1 MEGSE
6 WQREPLPDFLRSP
19 GLRNFIKE
27 VYKGKKAKPNPQ
39 YNGLHNFELDLGDAA
54 YDYAVLD
61 GLIKQTWGD
70 LSQWFDAAHGYDG
83 TLPKVAP
90 PKESD
95 ELDIQPKYNALFWF
109 NHSIDSISKII
120 ASQAQENGL
129 DSPDID
135 YYHQPKP
142 FLRGLINFENLFGNT
157 RTPFPEYSNQDLRQ
171 DLIAASLF
179 HHIATTILKN
189 PFFFLDDTQNLN
201 ETVNGPQNP
210 VDQLYYDL
218 LQYESFHN
226 ELVARSFRANIIR
239 LLRPQEEYSHS
250 RGIAGRT
257 NGKIRRVAQARAR
270 QWLRSEAQ
278 SLWLPTTDKID
289 EHEIE
294 ILYERAAE
302 LTVEVA
308 SMTGTDILVET
319 LEDYTPFPHPTI
331 PCLPL
336 SFWKIYKDGPNW
348 HDISEVSRNV
358 FGDISVPPP
367 DLKDLNELEEQVKLV
382 RCRLVIYTYIE
393 DPENITSPIPF
404 VEVEW
409 YPYPH
414 AVDAGACS
422 EQIYLELPQ
431 LEKQEPDPWDLE
443 IVYSDEDLPRPPPR
457 LRGLFGEKVV
467 WRKGLIF
474 YKWLAKSAAYYIPFY
489 SVALGAPLLLA
500 YVFHKLLSLGS
511 DEEVDWWFLP
521 DIWNLLFSWRDALSL
536 YFFGIAGWLGI
547 LKYYDLAMTALY
559 SLFDPWFGTFAYG
572 WELVLHS
579 ITTSREYMS
588 GLYDSTAE
596 YVVST
601 RIWNIQLVEREL
613 VIRFL
618 TYFTPAVILYY
629 LADRAFARGPAPA
642 PRYSSPFFIAF
653 VLIQLLWFSPV
664 RLAVTQIIDYVSDV
678 PKTVTDIFEG
688 LLHLPETFNWVLEW
702 ISGIGGNTTV
712 SITPELDP
720 SHPGISI
727 TPEPEPGA
735 YGDAP
740 QPFRLSPDMENVLS
754 ESTIG
759 DALTGSK
766 LGEAILVS
774 NLSTEKG
781 SLGIAE
787 MLERSELGQKLE
799 DLGFGQSL
807 VGGEP
812 IDQALKGSLLGYILT
827 GSDTEKRLVTA
838 QLGATLAKSD
848 LAHKFVGS
856 EFAKTLPQSA
866 LADLITEALNLKMG
880 LKILDS
886 GPMGQ
891 AKEMS
896 SVPMLGEVLSGLNL
910 AETLE
915 GSLLGKILTGSTSE
929 PILPTEALTVWEG
942 LAPPEPYIPGTLVI
956 EAEPASPVVTKI
968 GTIVMKPIMTLLTP
982 FQLAITRIGS
992 VLMKAPVI
1000 ESFLPMVTTV
1010 ASTALKPL
1018 APVIGFLSGFSSNTE
1033 QSSDQKPGYIPEN
1046 GAPIAESV
1054 LPIIAKA
1061 LTIILKPFV
1070 SLVAMF
1076 SGSSSTVSPNP
1087 ALEISFDPAKV
1098 SFVVTFIL
1106 IPVFA
1111 TGCYIGIR
1119 LYLNAWN
1126 QAKIDVPLPPQGIPP
1141 PAGDPP
1147 ADATGK
1153 PLPPSRRASEEDED
1167 AQAQNLPPAPPP
1179 PPPPNRIR
1187 DMFTFVFHKIRLA
1200 FVLLYHFLSALYHL
1214 FEYVFRPFAFL
1225 RYPFIWL
1232 LACIVYVLRPFRWMG
1247 YPFVYVYDQIT
1258 RLGDHIWE
1266 LLVDQLPSARTLFL
1280 QTLTLIVFTL
1290 HHMQPL
1296 FEYAYWL
1303 FIKFEDYRHP
1313 RPPLPQL
1320 PFVNQILGAIVRL
1333 YEMIIQLFADIRQ
1346 KLSDLYNYLN
1356 LNNFAPLRGI
1366 IDATIFLCRQILHIW
1381 NFCSRALKL
1390 FDVTSGYFLYVML
1403 GWDTR
1408 QFFAPGQR
1416 PEILWV
1422 LRAIRSTLW
1431 NSPFAPVKVPADE
1444 HALRRHR
1451 FPGFAE
1457 GRHRSLPHPQWFP
1470 CFHLMIGTFIV
1481 IFTYLTAGGY
1491 PSGHDFISRT
1501 SDLNLTLDEML
1512 KN

>member
-6 WQREPLPDFLRSP
+6 WQHEPLPDFLRSP
-19 GLRNFIKE
+19 GLQDFIKE
-27 VYKGKKAKPNPQ
+27 VYKGKKAKPTPQ
-39 YNGLHNFELDLGDAA
+39 FNGLHNLELDLGDAA

-61 GLIKQTWGD
+61 GPVKQTWGD
-70 LSQWFDAAHGYDG
+70 LSQWFNAAHGYDG

-95 ELDIQPKYNALFWF
+95 ELDIQPKYNALFWY
-109 NHSIDSISKII
+109 NNSIDSVSNRI
-120 ASQAQENGL
+120 ARQAQENDL

-157 RTPFPEYSNQDLRQ
+157 RTPFPEYSNRDLRQ

-189 PFFFLDDTQNLN
+189 PFFFLDDTKTLN

-218 LQYESFHN
+218 LRYKSFQN

-239 LLRPQEEYSHS
+239 LLRPREEYSHS
-250 RGIAGRT
+250 RGIADTT

-270 QWLRSEAQ
+270 QWLSSEAQ
-278 SLWLPTTDKID
+278 NLWLPTADKID

-308 SMTGTDILVET
+308 AMTGTDILTET

-336 SFWKIYKDGPNW
+336 SFWKHYKAGPSW
-348 HDISEVSRNV
+348 HNISEVSKNA

-367 DLKDLNELEEQVKLV
+367 DLKDLNELEKQVKLV
-382 RCRLVIYTYIE
+382 RCRLVIYVYIE
-393 DPENITSPIPF
+393 DPENIKATPTPF

-414 AVDAGACS
+414 PFDVGLCP

-431 LEKQEPDPWDLE
+431 LEKQEPDLGDLE
-443 IVYSDEDLPRPPPR
+443 IVLAR
-457 LRGLFGEKVV
+457 RGLFGEKIV

-489 SVALGAPLLLA
+489 SMALGAPLVLA
-500 YVFHKLLSLGS
+500 YVFSKLLSLGS
-511 DEEVDWWFLP
+511 DEEVGWWLLP
-521 DIWNLLFSWRDALSL
+521 DIWNLLYSWRDALSS
-536 YFFGIAGWLGI
+536 YFFRIAGWLGI
-547 LKYYDLAMTALY
+547 LKCYDLAMTALY
-559 SLFDPWFGTFAYG
+559 SLFGSWFGTFAYG
-572 WELVLHS
+572 WELILHS
-579 ITTSREYMS
+579 VTTSREYMS

-601 RIWNIQLVEREL
+601 RIWNIQLFEREL
-613 VIRFL
+613 VISFL
-618 TYFTPAVILYY
+618 SFFTLAAILYY

-642 PRYSSPFFIAF
+642 PRYSSPLFIAF
-653 VLIQLLWFSPV
+653 VLIQLLWLGPV
-664 RLAVTQIIDYVSDV
+664 RLAVMQIVDYVSDV
-678 PKTVTDIFEG
+678 PKTVTDILGG
-688 LLHLPETFNWVLEW
+688 LLHLPETFNWGLEW
-702 ISGIGGNTTV
+702 ISEIGGNTTV

-720 SHPGISI
+720 SHTGISI
-727 TPEPEPGA
+727 IPEPEPGA
-735 YGDAP
+735 YDDDVP
-740 QPFRLSPDMENVLS
+740 QPFRLSPDVEKMLS

-759 DALTGSK
+759 DTLTGSK

-774 NLSTEKG
+774 NLSKEKG

-787 MLERSELGQKLE
+787 MLERSELGQQLE

-838 QLGATLAKSD
+838 RLGATLAKSD

-880 LKILDS
+880 LKILNS

-891 AKEMS
+891 AEELS
-896 SVPMLGEVLSGLNL
+896 SIPMLGEVLSGLNL

-915 GSLLGKILTGSTSE
+915 GSLLGSILTGSTSE
-929 PILPTEALTVWEG
+929 PILPTEALTAWED
-942 LAPPEPYIPGTLVI
+942 LAPPEPYVPGTLAI
-956 EAEPASPVVTKI
+956 EAEPAPPVVAKI
-968 GTIVMKPIMTLLTP
+968 GTVAMKLIMTLLTP
-982 FQLAITRIGS
+982 FQLAITRIAS
-992 VLMKAPVI
+992 ALMKAPII
-1000 ESFLPMVTTV
+1000 ESLLPMVTTV
-1010 ASTALKPL
+1010 VNTALKPL
-1018 APVIGFLSGFSSNTE
+1018 APVIGFLGSFSSTTE

-1046 GAPIAESV
+1046 GAPIAEYV
-1054 LPIIAKA
+1054 LPIIAKG
-1061 LTIILKPFV
+1061 LTVILKPFV

-1076 SGSSSTVSPNP
+1076 SGSSSTGSPNP
-1087 ALEISFDPAKV
+1087 SLEISFDPAKV

-1111 TGCYIGIR
+1111 TGCYISMR
-1119 LYLNAWN
+1119 LYFDAWN

-1141 PAGDPP
+1141 PAGDP
-1147 ADATGK
+1147 AA
-1153 PLPPSRRASEEDED
+1153 D
-1167 AQAQNLPPAPPP
+1167 AQAQNLPPPPK
-1179 PPPPNRIR
+1179 RVR

-1200 FVLLYHFLSALYHL
+1200 FVFLYHFLGASYRL
-1214 FEYVFRPFAFL
+1214 FKYVFRPFAFL
-1225 RYPFIWL
+1225 CYPFIWL
-1232 LACIVYVLRPFRWMG
+1232 FVGIIYVFGPFRRMG
-1247 YPFVYVYDQIT
+1247 YPFVYIYGQIT
-1258 RLGDHIWE
+1258 RLGRYIWE
-1266 LLVDQLPSARTLFL
+1266 LLVDQLPSARTLFF
-1280 QTLTLIVFTL
+1280 QTLALIIFTL
-1290 HHMQPL
+1290 HHIQPL

-1320 PFVNQILGAIVRL
+1320 PFVNQTLDAIVRL

-1346 KLSDLYNYLN
+1346 RLSDLYNHLN
-1356 LNNFAPLRGI
+1356 LNNFAPIRGI
-1366 IDATIFLCRQILHIW
+1366 IDAIIFLCRQILHIW
-1381 NFCSRALKL
+1381 NFFVRALRL
-1390 FDVTSGYFLYVML
+1390 FNVTLGYFLYVML

-1408 QFFAPGQR
+1408 QFFAPEQG
-1416 PEILWV
+1416 PEILWA
-1422 LRAIRSTLW
+1422 LRAIRSALW
-1431 NSPFAPVKVPADE
+1431 RSPLAPVKVPANE
-1444 HALRRHR
+1444 YKLRRHHL
-1451 FPGFAE
+1451 PGFAR

-1470 CFHLMIGTFIV
+1470 YFHLMIGTFIGTF
-1481 IFTYLTAGGY
+1481 IYLTAGGH

-1501 SDLNLTLDEML
+1501 SDLNSTLDEML
-1512 KN
+1512 KI